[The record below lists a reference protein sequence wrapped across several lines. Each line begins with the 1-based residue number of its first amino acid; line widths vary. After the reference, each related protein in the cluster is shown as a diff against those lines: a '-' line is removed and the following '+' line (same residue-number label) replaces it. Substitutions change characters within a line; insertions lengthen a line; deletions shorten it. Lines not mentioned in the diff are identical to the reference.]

1 MLNNTMKS
9 LKTKKSS
16 KKGFTLMEM
25 LIVVAIIAILV
36 AIAIPTFT
44 SSLNKAK
51 AGADMAN
58 ARSLYAAVQIATLTD
73 DSSEAL
79 PAAGTPSS
87 VTFAKTTY
95 TFNSEPTIAYKAA
108 TATEDG
114 SWSITTAKIGSTAA
128 KTFTCTIPA
137 GYTAK

>member
-9 LKTKKSS
+9 LNTKKSL

-51 AGADMAN
+51 VAADEAN
-58 ARSLYAAVQIATLTD
+58 ARSIYAVLTAD
-73 DSSEAL
+73 YMTN
-79 PAAGTPSS
+79 G
-87 VTFAKTTY
+87 
-95 TFNSEPTIAYKAA
+95 
-108 TATEDG
+108 
-114 SWSITTAKIGSTAA
+114 SITTYPTMGTSGNTVTYGGTTYKFSDKTTSFEAKAGSDGAPTVSVTTNKEIFTFPSA
-128 KTFTCTIPA
+128 KSN
-137 GYTAK
+137 